1 MASDGYLQ
9 PSPEYD
15 DGSSKRH
22 DETTTN
28 QSSVSDPTVQKDL
41 GQYLTVYS
49 ECEYS
54 SVDRVDESS
63 NDSSMSDKTIQEDSG
78 EYIPVYAYS
87 YVDRVDESSAESPP
101 IRDLPNTNDDEE
113 STQVANASPENGMKA
128 RKGTLPN
135 KLYKNYMFDEYT
147 EIRNVD
153 HEYAEIPGEFQG
165 NESLREQRN
174 VNAPQGTSILP
185 FSSAPK
191 TLPAPPVLPGE
202 PQHQPC
208 CRKSTRFWC
217 LLTAGL
223 STLIVMLV
231 VVLLTGTDSFFSF
244 FFYIQEY
251 ET

>member
-1 MASDGYLQ
+1 MASDGYLK

-22 DETTTN
+22 DETTPN

-63 NDSSMSDKTIQEDSG
+63 NDSSMSDRTIQEDSA
-78 EYIPVYAYS
+78 EYISVYAYS

-101 IRDLPNTNDDEE
+101 IRDLPNPNNDGEF
-113 STQVANASPENGMKA
+113 SQVANASPEIGMKA
-128 RKGTLPN
+128 SLRKGTLPN
-135 KLYKNYMFDEYT
+135 KLYNNYMFDEYT
-147 EIRNVD
+147 EIRNAD
-153 HEYAEIPGEFQG
+153 HEYAEIPGEFEG

-174 VNAPQGTSILP
+174 TPQGTSILP
-185 FSSAPK
+185 SLSAPK
-191 TLPAPPVLPGE
+191 TLPAPRMLPGE
-202 PQHQPC
+202 PQHPSC

-217 LLTAGL
+217 LLTAAL

-231 VVLLTGTDSFFSF
+231 VVLLTGTDS
-244 FFYIQEY
+244 YNVIK
-251 ET
+251 

>member
-15 DGSSKRH
+15 HGSSKRH
-22 DETTTN
+22 DETSTN
-28 QSSVSDPTVQKDL
+28 QPSVSPVQKDL
-41 GQYLTVYS
+41 GQYLTAYS

-78 EYIPVYAYS
+78 EYISVYAYS

-101 IRDLPNTNDDEE
+101 MTDLPNANNDGEF
-113 STQVANASPENGMKA
+113 SQVANASPEIGMTG
-128 RKGTLPN
+128 RKGTLPH

-147 EIRNVD
+147 EIRNAD
-153 HEYAEIPGEFQG
+153 HEYAEIPGEFEG
-165 NESLREQRN
+165 SKSLREQRN
-174 VNAPQGTSILP
+174 TPQGTSILP

-202 PQHQPC
+202 PQYPPC

-217 LLTAGL
+217 LLTAAL

-231 VVLLTGTDSFFSF
+231 VVLLTGTDS
-244 FFYIQEY
+244 YNVIK
-251 ET
+251 